1 MKNYIIY
8 LTLSLVIFNS
18 CNDSSQEEKVLAQV
32 FKSKLFEKDLV
43 NHIPQN
49 LVKADSVFWVHKFI
63 EKWIK
68 EQVILHEANKVL
80 NENQKNKEKQL
91 EEYKKE
97 LLIYEFEKDIV
108 KKNADTLVSIEDIK
122 KYYNANRKEFELRKN
137 ITRLHYIKLRKDV
150 PGIDK
155 VKEWFMIGDSI
166 NLKKLESYCAMYA
179 ENYFFNDKVWLAF
192 DDILKEIPLS
202 KYNEEEFLKNNKK
215 TILQDGGFAYL
226 IDIIDFRIKNDVSP
240 IEFELDNI
248 KSILSNKKKLK
259 IVEDTELSLLRK
271 AESNG
276 YIKKTK

>member
-1 MKNYIIY
+1 
-8 LTLSLVIFNS
+8 
-18 CNDSSQEEKVLAQV
+18 
-32 FKSKLFEKDLV
+32 
-43 NHIPQN
+43 
-49 LVKADSVFWVHKFI
+49 
-63 EKWIK
+63 
-68 EQVILHEANKVL
+68 
-80 NENQKNKEKQL
+80 
-91 EEYKKE
+91 
-97 LLIYEFEKDIV
+97 
-108 KKNADTLVSIEDIK
+108 
-122 KYYNANRKEFELRKN
+122 
-137 ITRLHYIKLRKDV
+137 
-150 PGIDK
+150 
-155 VKEWFMIGDSI
+155 MIGDSI